1 MPMSDLDCFA
11 RQLNACFDRIDAC
24 FDRIDAR
31 CDRIEE
37 LLGRIEKV
45 LARQSGGDPDGA
57 LAPIRP
63 AGVAAENAAAS
74 LRRGYRDAALIEA
87 LRFT

>member
-1 MPMSDLDCFA
+1 MPMSDPDCFA
-11 RQLNACFDRIDAC
+11 LRLNSSFDRIDVG
-24 FDRIDAR
+24 

-57 LAPIRP
+57 LVPIRL
-63 AGVAAENAAAS
+63 AGVAHAENAAAS
-74 LRRGYRDAALIEA
+74 VRRGFGDAALIEA